1 MHELTQTTSE
11 VMFLFL
17 FAAGTVSE
25 AEDPLI
31 RGPGWPP

>member
-1 MHELTQTTSE
+1 MHELTQTTNAM
-11 VMFLFL
+11 MFLYP